1 MCLWSLCGSCAFINS
16 EIDVSASVCH
26 QKLILVDV
34 DTMAIIIKPK
44 HSVIIMQG
52 DAREK
57 NKENKLDSRRQIS
70 RYNVQTYFVLYNYLP
85 TLI

>member
-26 QKLILVDV
+26 HKLILVDV

-57 NKENKLDSRRQIS
+57 NKENKLDSVGVRSVDTMFKRIL
-70 RYNVQTYFVLYNYLP
+70 YF
-85 TLI
+85 TIICQH